1 MKKSILTAATGA
13 VLIFLAVACTNPV
26 ASTLNASNWGLVG
39 SWARSTYMV
48 GFAMPTQC
56 YLLTI
61 RSDGSFRSIDAPSAA
76 TVIDGTYQLGN
87 VRTEGNTRTYQVVFQ
102 WGISPMVMTAGAL
115 VKITDGAQFEVL
127 TYNPYTAAVPTTF
140 NPGDPSLYYTSFTR
154 Q

>member
-1 MKKSILTAATGA
+1 MKRTILTAASGV

-48 GFAMPTQC
+48 GFAVPTQC

-76 TVIDGTYQLGN
+76 TVVDGTYQLGD

-102 WGISPMVMTAGAL
+102 WGSPMVMTAGAL
-115 VKITDGAQFEVL
+115 VRITDGTQFEVL
-127 TYNPYTAAVPTTF
+127 TNNPYNGTVPTTF
-140 NPGDPSLYYTSFTR
+140 NPSNPSLLYTSFTR